1 MISTRSIR
9 HLPSGTGRTFSVLGD
24 SITFKGE
31 PDDDTPDA
39 PLLFEHMLPATLG
52 VPPHTERNHE
62 AFYVLDGTLVV
73 ESEGER
79 YRLGAGDFLSI
90 PPGVPHALH
99 NPGPGPARVLTL
111 VSAVSTS
118 DSSPPSAGRSK
129 TRTLHRRPTPRPT
142 SRACSPSAANAE
154 SSSSRRRR
162 PDSYL
167 IPDSCVLMPATQRG

>member
-24 SITFKGE
+24 SVTFKGE
-31 PDDDTPDA
+31 PDDDTPGA

-111 VSAVSTS
+111 VSPGSQHVRFFSAVGRPIE
-118 DSSPPSAGRSK
+118 DPNAPPAPDAPPDIPRLLAVGRECGIEFLPPQK
-129 TRTLHRRPTPRPT
+129 T
-142 SRACSPSAANAE
+142 
-154 SSSSRRRR
+154 
-162 PDSYL
+162 
-167 IPDSCVLMPATQRG
+167 